1 MVKYYYYKKGVHNEI
16 KDFYAHMCKIASQ
29 LLHEY
34 KKPNLVVYGKILYEV
49 KIKADFSYTIRKACI
64 TKSEIS
70 MHTCAKLLRNYC
82 TNIRSLTLLYTEKS
96 YMRSR

>member
-34 KKPNLVVYGKILYEV
+34 KKPNLVVYGKILYMV
-49 KIKADFSYTIRKACI
+49 KIKAVFSYTIRND
-64 TKSEIS
+64 IS
-70 MHTCAKLLRNYC
+70 SNFTHIIKNMSNK
-82 TNIRSLTLLYTEKS
+82 
-96 YMRSR
+96 

>member
-34 KKPNLVVYGKILYEV
+34 KKPNLVVYGKILYMV
-49 KIKADFSYTIRKACI
+49 KIKADFSYII
-64 TKSEIS
+64 KSNKKEIPLVKVNNQS
-70 MHTCAKLLRNYC
+70 QGEGTFLEPSGDDQKLRC
-82 TNIRSLTLLYTEKS
+82 VP
-96 YMRSR
+96 